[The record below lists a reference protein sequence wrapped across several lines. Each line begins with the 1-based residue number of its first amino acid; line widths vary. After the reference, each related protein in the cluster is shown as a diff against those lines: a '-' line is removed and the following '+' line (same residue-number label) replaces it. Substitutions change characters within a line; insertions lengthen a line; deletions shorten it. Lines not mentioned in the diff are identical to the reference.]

1 MKNEQLSES
10 KKDNNIRISFG
21 SEKDTSDEY
30 SRKRLLETLMFINLK
45 KLRLKNE
52 TYFELKTKTYEFS
65 MHYYKNIF
73 WITIK
78 FLNNRKEIFC
88 CCYIPL
94 KSVICFENKYEKLYS
109 NLLTKQ
115 CLELFLYYM
124 IVNKKFN
131 SVIDPSLINK
141 SKLAL
146 I

>member
-21 SEKDTSDEY
+21 SDKDTSDEY
-30 SRKRLLETLMFINLK
+30 SRKRLLKTLMFINLK

-52 TYFELKTKTYEFS
+52 TDYELKTKTYEFS
-65 MHYYKNIF
+65 MYYYKNIF

-88 CCYIPL
+88 CCYIPR

-131 SVIDPSLINK
+131 SVIDPNLINK